1 MLKVSSS
8 LWFEKDVQQAVEFY
22 VATIPSS
29 SMGRTTI
36 LPAETPSGPPGS
48 VKIIDFKLGDQQFT
62 AMEAGPL
69 DAFNHAFSISVQ
81 CETQEEIDRIW
92 NAFLTNGGVEEH
104 FLGELRGLAQNSL
117 DHIRRGVRKTRKIVI
132 ALQTQHIVQHE
143 ERVVH
148 RGLVDWHRSNSSN
161 SATGSLRP

>member
-22 VATIPSS
+22 VATIPNS
-29 SMGRTTI
+29 SMGRMTI

-48 VKIIDFKLGDQQFT
+48 VKIIDFKLGDQHFT

-69 DAFNHAFSISVQ
+69 DTFNHAFSISVQ

-92 NAFLTNGGVEEH
+92 NAFLKNGGVEEQCGWLKDRWGLSWQIVPRVLIEMVADPDRERAKRVTEVM
-104 FLGELRGLAQNSL
+104 LGMVKLDIAKLEAAFRG
-117 DHIRRGVRKTRKIVI
+117 
-132 ALQTQHIVQHE
+132 
-143 ERVVH
+143 
-148 RGLVDWHRSNSSN
+148 
-161 SATGSLRP
+161 

>member
-22 VATIPSS
+22 VATIPNS
-29 SMGRTTI
+29 SMGRMTV

-48 VKIIDFKLGDQQFT
+48 VKIIDFKLADQHFT
-62 AMEAGPL
+62 AMEAGPFE
-69 DAFNHAFSISVQ
+69 AFNHAFSISVQ

-104 FLGELRGLAQNSL
+104 CGWLKDRWGLSWQIVPRALIEMVADPDRERAKRVTETMLGMVKLDIAKLEAAFRG
-117 DHIRRGVRKTRKIVI
+117 
-132 ALQTQHIVQHE
+132 
-143 ERVVH
+143 
-148 RGLVDWHRSNSSN
+148 
-161 SATGSLRP
+161 